1 MAGPRSLANRMV
13 RAARLDPT
21 LYDEVKSDPAARSQ
35 AVAVVLIGGMA
46 NGLGSGIAALL
57 YLEDANVSD
66 FLVYAFG
73 GLGLSIVGWLAWS
86 VLSYLLGTTVLRTAE
101 TPSVTLGGLLR
112 TIGFASSPRVLA
124 CFAFVPVLSV
134 FIVIGVLIWVLVA
147 AVIAV
152 RQAMNFTTER
162 AIVTCILGWV
172 IYLMLGLAIRFIVD

>member
-1 MAGPRSLANRMV
+1 MADPRSLMNRMI

-21 LYDEVKSDPAARSQ
+21 LYDEVKSDPAASFQ

-57 YLEDANVSD
+57 YLKDADVSD
-66 FLVYAFG
+66 FFIYSFG

-86 VLSYLLGTTVLRTAE
+86 VLSYLLGITVFRTPQ
-101 TPSVTLGGLLR
+101 TSSVTLGGLLR

-124 CFAFVPVLSV
+124 FFAFVPLLNV
-134 FIVIGVLIWVLVA
+134 FIVIGVFIWVLVA

-162 AIVTCILGWV
+162 AIVTCILGWA
-172 IYLMLGLAIRFIVD
+172 IYLALGLMIRFIID